1 MKIVSAGRS
10 RLVAGKSTSRAAAS
24 AGTPRSPWPQSFVN
38 REASRLRVPPTEKP
52 MRRLTIL
59 ATLMLAACDSP
70 APQMIGA
77 VETKVTRGGHDYA
90 VYVRDGFVEVI
101 RFGYARRAEQA
112 AVREQMVA
120 LIPEVTGCIADP
132 RSLQGDSGEMRA
144 RLRCPRGVRPKDGVK
159 GM

>member
-1 MKIVSAGRS
+1 
-10 RLVAGKSTSRAAAS
+10 
-24 AGTPRSPWPQSFVN
+24 
-38 REASRLRVPPTEKP
+38 
-52 MRRLTIL
+52 MRPLTIL
-59 ATLMLAACDSP
+59 AALLLGACDSP
-70 APQMIGA
+70 SAQMIGA
-77 VETKVTRGGHDYA
+77 AETRVTRGGHDYA

-101 RFGYARRAEQA
+101 RFGYAPRSEQA

-144 RLRCPRGVRPKDGVK
+144 RLRCPRGVRPKVDVK